1 MTNFNPLRREG
12 GDLKGSVQKEP
23 FLIFQ
28 STPPRGRRPT
38 VPGGCCA
45 DNNFNPLRR
54 EGGDHPGYQGKDI
67 RSNFNPLRREGGDQT
82 SETSTRE
89 SLDFNPLRRE
99 GGDDVLA
106 GTGTGHTDFNPLRR
120 EGGDPGWFPRTI
132 LTIISIHSAARAETQ
147 AGPWASPG

>member
-1 MTNFNPLRREG
+1 MFM
-12 GDLKGSVQKEP
+12 
-23 FLIFQ
+23 
-28 STPPRGRRPT
+28 
-38 VPGGCCA
+38 
-45 DNNFNPLRR
+45 
-54 EGGDHPGYQGKDI
+54 Y
-67 RSNFNPLRREGGDQT
+67 FNPLRREGGDQT